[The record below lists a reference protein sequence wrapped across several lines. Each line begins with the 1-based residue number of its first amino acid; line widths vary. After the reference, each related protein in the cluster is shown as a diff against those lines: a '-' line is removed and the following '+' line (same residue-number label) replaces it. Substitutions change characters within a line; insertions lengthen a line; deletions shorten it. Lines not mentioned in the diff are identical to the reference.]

1 MADRIRHFSSRSG
14 CIPLLFLV
22 VLLGACASPEAL
34 ERRLDE
40 LQPVALDAAKERAR
54 TDLGC
59 EESIATSV
67 ISRSPGESGV
77 YSIDRAEYK
86 IAASGCSKRILLT
99 VACTKNRLCSALAQD
114 AVVQRLPQK

>member
-1 MADRIRHFSSRSG
+1 MSNKIDRFRG
-14 CIPLLFLV
+14 PGGLMLLSV
-22 VLLGACASPEAL
+22 TMLLLDSCASPEAL
-34 ERRLDE
+34 ERRLDD
-40 LQPVALDAAKERAR
+40 LQPAALDAAKERAR

-59 EESIATSV
+59 EESIATNV

-77 YSIDRAEYK
+77 YSVDRAEYK
-86 IAASGCSKRILLT
+86 IAASGCSKRIILT

>member
-1 MADRIRHFSSRSG
+1 MRTSCMPPGIHRRRFGLSSARGIRFILRAGYPGESPNCARANGVCMADRIRHFSSRSG

-22 VLLGACASPEAL
+22 TLLGACASPEAL

-67 ISRSPGESGV
+67 IS
-77 YSIDRAEYK
+77 
-86 IAASGCSKRILLT
+86 
-99 VACTKNRLCSALAQD
+99 
-114 AVVQRLPQK
+114 